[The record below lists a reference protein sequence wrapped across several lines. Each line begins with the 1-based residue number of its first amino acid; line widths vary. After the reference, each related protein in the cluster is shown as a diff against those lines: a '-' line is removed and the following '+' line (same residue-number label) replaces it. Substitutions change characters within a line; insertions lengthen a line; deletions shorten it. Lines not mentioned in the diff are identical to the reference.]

1 MENRVNSQVGRVM
14 VVKVMAQYRTLG
26 TTWKRK
32 RKRRPIN
39 AAIEKE
45 ATGETGD
52 VRGDEMDGQDEGL
65 EDRSAQAVTD
75 RELYTGSG
83 VTGSVEDGEF
93 SEGTAS

>member
-45 ATGETGD
+45 ATGE
-52 VRGDEMDGQDEGL
+52 DG
-65 EDRSAQAVTD
+65 R
-75 RELYTGSG
+75 R
-83 VTGSVEDGEF
+83 
-93 SEGTAS
+93 